1 MGLISSS
8 FSGVME
14 LMQTVKEEIL
24 FIFGTVLVTVL
35 SHLSF
40 SSYFS
45 DQSLGMLLSALALGY
60 SLRSFL
66 TKLFTLH
73 VMLVTGLI
81 FYGVSNIKY
90 ANMGRVIEGRDLL
103 FLGQAADV
111 SDYLPWLQI
120 FFAIVLLGSLFFHR
134 PKLKLNFRLFPILV
148 LLLSG
153 VFFYSKSTKVFA
165 NTNAFLQRSLNI
177 HLDFWSS
184 KSNLETN
191 GIFLHLLQTSP
202 TSILPQSGEHSF
214 YSQQA
219 TPVKSTLGMPDIF
232 YVICESCFYSEDP
245 RSPFHNSLK
254 KLKDLGLSHFEMVSP
269 TYGGGTSEA
278 EFELLTGLPASGL
291 VGVKYQVYGGSFSVN
306 SKTLPRELLNSGY
319 RTYFMHNTPAS
330 HWRRDEVVPKFGFEE
345 SYYIDS
351 MTDIGPE
358 RWARDKALYNK
369 ALEKYKEALQQ
380 PSANPVF
387 MNLLAVYSHGGYE
400 PDEQMGAIHFNK
412 KIDVVVNDFI
422 DFYNE
427 INRVSAKAHRKAVF
441 IVLGDH
447 KPSLL
452 DAFEAYGEIPSSAIQ
467 VGISG
472 IKTLNNQ
479 LVPEEK
485 IAVGKMPVFIS
496 GSLKE
501 IINQNNVSLKPFFC
515 LPAYVNLLSINSSKS
530 YLESVRFY
538 CDAESPIN
546 MNDDS
551 FLQKIFVQEL
561 YSENLFE

>member
-1 MGLISSS
+1 MIDKLKDE
-8 FSGVME
+8 M
-14 LMQTVKEEIL
+14 L
-24 FIFGTVLVTVL
+24 FIVGAVLVTVI

-40 SSYFS
+40 SNYFS
-45 DQSLGMLLSALALGY
+45 NQSLGMLLSAILVGY
-60 SLRSFL
+60 SFRAFF
-66 TKLFTLH
+66 TRLFSLH
-73 VMLVTGLI
+73 LMLVAGLI

-103 FLGQAADV
+103 FLGQATDV
-111 SDYLPWLQI
+111 SDYLPWLHI
-120 FFAIVLLGSLFFHR
+120 LFAIVLLGSLIFHK
-134 PKLKLNFRLFPILV
+134 PKLKLNFHLV
-148 LLLSG
+148 PVFLLLLCG

-165 NTNAFLQRSLNI
+165 NTNSFLQRSVNI
-177 HLDFWSS
+177 HLDFWSA

-202 TSILPQSGEHSF
+202 TSILPKSGEHSF
-214 YSQQA
+214 YAKKA
-219 TPVKSTLGMPDIF
+219 TSVKSSMDTPDIF

-245 RSPFHNSLK
+245 NSPFHNSLK

-291 VGVKYQVYGGSFSVN
+291 VGIKYQVYGGSFSMN
-306 SKTLPRELLNSGY
+306 SKTLPKELLTSGY
-319 RTYFMHNTPAS
+319 RTYFMHNTPAP

-351 MTDIGPE
+351 MSDIGSE

-380 PSANPVF
+380 PASEPVF
-387 MNLLAVYSHGGYE
+387 MNLLAVYSHGGYDS
-400 PDEQMGAIHFNK
+400 DEQMGVLHFNK

-427 INRVSAKAHRKAVF
+427 INKASAKAHRKAVF

-452 DAFEAYGEIPSSAIQ
+452 DAFEAYGEIPLSAIQ
-467 VGISG
+467 VGVSG

-479 LVPEEK
+479 LTSEEK
-485 IAVGKMPVFIS
+485 IAVGKVPVFIS

-501 IINQNNVSLKPFFC
+501 IISPNTLSLKPFFC
-515 LPAYVNLLSINSSKS
+515 LPAYINLLSINSSKS

-538 CDAESPIN
+538 CDAERPID